1 MVKFTLR
8 GTGGAPGQTTGRVKV
23 FKNISKINLLNNE
36 TIIVAPFTTP
46 KITPFLPKIKAIIT
60 EKGGITSH
68 AAIIGREFGIPVIL
82 GVENATK
89 KLKNNQWVMVDGIE
103 GKIEI
108 FSKDSIQ
115 FAQWD
120 ITSKC
125 NLRCQHCRAWK
136 LPTEE
141 ELSTEEGKGLLSQ
154 LYGLKIQVL
163 NFSGG
168 EPFLRKDIFKLLD
181 YAKDFPLLTIT
192 TNGILLLNKEYIK
205 MLKPFKNIRISL
217 SLDGLEKFHDNFRQV
232 SGTFKK
238 AISVVKNLTKESIR
252 TSIRFTLTSFNEDE
266 VEPLFDLVSKY
277 KIESFNIRAVLP
289 LGRADASM
297 MPSAKRYQKILKNL
311 FVKSK
316 KKKIPIISGDP
327 ILLPLFPE
335 LLGKVWDEMGEKVL
349 SEICA
354 GCLAGE
360 ETLYIKPNGDVGVCA
375 YVPKIV
381 GNIKEQSLIEMINKT
396 SLFQKLYNY
405 REKLKGKC
413 GKCKF
418 KYLCG
423 GCRAVALA
431 LNKDL
436 YAEDPRCLVYNNS

>member
-1 MVKFTLR
+1 M
-8 GTGGAPGQTTGRVKV
+8 
-23 FKNISKINLLNNE
+23 
-36 TIIVAPFTTP
+36 
-46 KITPFLPKIKAIIT
+46 
-60 EKGGITSH
+60 
-68 AAIIGREFGIPVIL
+68 
-82 GVENATK
+82 ENATK
-89 KLKNNQWVMVDGIE
+89 RLKDGQWVAVDGVT
-103 GKIEI
+103 GEI
-108 FSKDSIQ
+108 GILTKHSIQ

-120 ITSKC
+120 ITGRC

-136 LPTEE
+136 LLTEK
-141 ELSTEEGKGLLSQ
+141 ELSTEEGKDLLSQ
-154 LYGLKIQVL
+154 LYDLKIQVL

-168 EPFLRKDIFKLLD
+168 EPFLRKDIFKLMD

-192 TNGILLLNKEYIK
+192 TNGTSLLDKKYIK

-238 AISVVKNLTKESIR
+238 ALAAVRNLTEESIR
-252 TSIRFTLTSFNEDE
+252 ISIRFTLTSLNENE
-266 VEPLFDLVSKY
+266 AEPLFDLVSKY

-297 MPSAKRYQKILKNL
+297 MPSSKRYQKILENL
-311 FVKSK
+311 LVKSR

-335 LLGKVWDEMGEKVL
+335 LLGKVWDEMREKVF

-360 ETLYIKPNGDVGVCA
+360 ETLYIKPNGDVGVCP
-375 YVPKIV
+375 YVPKTV
-381 GNIKEQSLIEMINKT
+381 GNVKERPLIEMINKT
-396 SLFQKLYNY
+396 SLFQKLDNY

-413 GKCKF
+413 KECKF

-423 GCRAVALA
+423 GCRAVALV

-436 YAEDPRCLVYNNS
+436 YGEDPRCLVHYPL

>member
-1 MVKFTLR
+1 MKKFILH
-8 GTGGAPGQTTGRVKV
+8 GIGGALGQTTGRVKV
-23 FKNISKINLLNNE
+23 FKDISKINLLNCA

-46 KITPFLPKIKAIIT
+46 NITPFLPRIKAIIT

-68 AAIIGREFGIPVIL
+68 AAILGREFGIPVIL

-89 KLKNNQWVMVDGIE
+89 KLKDDQWVMVNGIE

-108 FSKDSIQ
+108 LSKHSIQ

-120 ITSKC
+120 ITGKC
-125 NLRCQHCRAWK
+125 NLRCRHCRAWK
-136 LPTEE
+136 LPIEK
-141 ELSTEEGKGLLSQ
+141 ELSTEGGKNLLSQ
-154 LYGLKIQVL
+154 LYDLKIQVL

-192 TNGILLLNKEYIK
+192 TNGTLFLDKEYIK
-205 MLKPFKNIRISL
+205 MLKPFKNVRVSL
-217 SLDGLEKFHDNFRQV
+217 SLDGLEKFHDNFRRV

-238 AISVVKNLTKESIR
+238 AITAVKNLTEESIR
-252 TSIRFTLTSFNEDE
+252 TSIRFTLTNLNENE
-266 VEPLFDLVSKY
+266 AEPLFDFISKY

-289 LGRADASM
+289 LGRADVSM
-297 MPSAKRYQKILKNL
+297 MPSAKRYREILENL
-311 FVKSK
+311 FVKSR

-335 LLGKVWDEMGEKVL
+335 LLGKVWDEMGEKMF
-349 SEICA
+349 SEVCA

-375 YVPKIV
+375 
-381 GNIKEQSLIEMINKT
+381 
-396 SLFQKLYNY
+396 
-405 REKLKGKC
+405 
-413 GKCKF
+413 
-418 KYLCG
+418 
-423 GCRAVALA
+423 
-431 LNKDL
+431 
-436 YAEDPRCLVYNNS
+436 